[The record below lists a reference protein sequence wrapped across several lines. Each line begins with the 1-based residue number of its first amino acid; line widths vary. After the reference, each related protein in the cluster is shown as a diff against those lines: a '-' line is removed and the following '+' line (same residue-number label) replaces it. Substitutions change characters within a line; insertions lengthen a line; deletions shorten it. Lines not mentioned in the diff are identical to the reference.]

1 MLIPAAAPSF
11 SQPTPALS
19 PVRLADTVFSADS
32 SDVNHSIPFANM
44 VSLASTN
51 RAVDVVAPSVG
62 SGSLKRKNLDHS
74 SDTEHATPG
83 QLKRRRVAFNPDV
96 DVRILSDDND
106 KSLELVNEEV
116 RRAIEKHAAGEKAA
130 YDFIKGLFKEDPKS
144 PSAPLTRLLQK
155 YLVAL
160 SNHVHLLDYSCKG
173 LVHAIIDC
181 SWVARNDGFVR
192 SYRAFL
198 HSLLSIQSGF
208 MSTVLQ
214 SLVGMF
220 LNAPSIK
227 AKQQDDPPIERVR
240 VEARIHECLRSILRH
255 NSMASTVLAPALI
268 HNFPYPDDDAKTHVR
283 YIRNVLKVA
292 DYCPELKGQIFSL
305 VTDKLV
311 KIDVQIQV
319 DMEELEDDI
328 EERLVGDAINEA
340 EEDDSDNDSVASEDS
355 LDPEEQRLKDI
366 RQAVSKLDTIMDLL
380 FTHYN
385 AIFTENRFEADDLFE
400 SLLAQFA
407 TTILPTYRSRHTQF
421 LLFHFSQ
428 TSPDRTEQFA
438 GLCSQVAFDQNRPHI
453 LRVAAAAYLG
463 SFIARGA
470 HVSSAT
476 VRAVFDLLC
485 HHLEVQRATHE
496 HSCKGPDLRRYGT
509 YYAISQALLYLFCFR
524 WRDLI
529 VTPDGAPPSDQDIVY
544 HDGDFTWYHTTQET
558 IRRNIFSK
566 LNPLKICAPTIV
578 SQFARMAHH
587 LRFLY
592 VYPLIETNK
601 RVRLARSL
609 ASGYLA
615 GLGGRET
622 ALNAKKGEAGFLL
635 DAYFPFDPYVLPRS
649 RRWLEEDYVSWKPV
663 PGMPVEKEE
672 DSDEEDEEEDDSD
685 DEESSSDSEA
695 EEVDDDVGGDLE
707 LEDDGST
714 ETSL

>member
-1 MLIPAAAPSF
+1 M
-11 SQPTPALS
+11 
-19 PVRLADTVFSADS
+19 
-32 SDVNHSIPFANM
+32 NHSTHSANM

-62 SGSLKRKNLDHS
+62 GSLKRKNLDHS
-74 SDTEHATPG
+74 SDTENTTAS
-83 QLKRRRVAFNPDV
+83 QLKRRRVAFNPEV
-96 DVRILSDDND
+96 DVRILTEDNE

-130 YDFIKGLFKEDPKS
+130 YDLLKGLFREDPRTS
-144 PSAPLTRLLQK
+144 SAAPLTRLLQK
-155 YLVAL
+155 YLVAV

-181 SWVARNDGFVR
+181 CWVARNDSFVR
-192 SYRAFL
+192 SYRTFL
-198 HSLLSIQSGF
+198 QSLLSIQSGF

-214 SLVGMF
+214 SLVHMF
-220 LNAPSIK
+220 LEAPSIK

-255 NSMASTVLAPALI
+255 NSMASTVLSPALSG
-268 HNFPYPDDDAKTHVR
+268 NFPYPDDDAKTHVR
-283 YIRNVLKVA
+283 YIRNILKVA
-292 DYCPELKGQIFSL
+292 DYCPELKGSIFSL

-340 EEDDSDNDSVASEDS
+340 EEDDSDNDSVMSDDS
-355 LDPEEQRLKDI
+355 LDAEERRLKDI

-380 FTHYN
+380 FTHYST
-385 AIFTENRFEADDLFE
+385 IFAEDRFEADDLFE

-428 TSPDRTEQFA
+428 TSADRTEQFA

-496 HSCKGPDLRRYGT
+496 PSCKGPDLRRYGT

-529 VTPDGAPPSDQDIVY
+529 VTPDGEPPSDQDIVY
-544 HDGDFTWYHTTQET
+544 HDGDFGWYSSTQEI

-578 SQFARMAHH
+578 TQFARMAHH

-615 GLGGRET
+615 GVGGRET
-622 ALNAKKGEAGFLL
+622 ALNAKKGEGSFLL

-649 RRWLEEDYVSWKPV
+649 KRWLEEDYVSWKPV
-663 PGMPVEKEE
+663 PGMPVEKE
-672 DSDEEDEEEDDSD
+672 DDSSSDEEDEDEED
-685 DEESSSDSEA
+685 EEDSSDSDV
-695 EEVDDDVGGDLE
+695 EEVDDEAGE
-707 LEDDGST
+707 LLDDDGST

>member
-1 MLIPAAAPSF
+1 
-11 SQPTPALS
+11 
-19 PVRLADTVFSADS
+19 
-32 SDVNHSIPFANM
+32 M
-44 VSLASTN
+44 VSLASTH
-51 RAVDVVAPSVG
+51 RATDVVVPGAG
-62 SGSLKRKNLDHS
+62 GRSLKRKNPDNS
-74 SDTEHATPG
+74 SDAENTPAS
-83 QLKRRRVAFNPDV
+83 QIKRRRVAFNPDV
-96 DVRILSDDND
+96 DVRILSDEHA
-106 KSLELVNEEV
+106 KSLELVHEEV
-116 RRAIEKHAAGEKAA
+116 RRAVEKHAVGEKAA
-130 YDFIKGLFKEDPKS
+130 YDMLKGLFREDPRTS
-144 PSAPLTRLLQK
+144 SAPLTSLLQK
-155 YLVAL
+155 YLTAL
-160 SNHVHLLDYSCKG
+160 ANHVHLLDYSCKG

-181 SWVARNDGFVR
+181 SWVARNDSFVR
-192 SYRAFL
+192 RYRSFL
-198 HSLLSIQSGF
+198 HSLLSIQSGY

-220 LNAPSIK
+220 LKAPSIN
-227 AKQQDDPPIERVR
+227 ARQRDDPPIERPR
-240 VEARIHECLRSILRH
+240 VEARVHECLRSILRH
-255 NSMASTVLAPALI
+255 NSMASTFLAPSLAST
-268 HNFPYPDDDAKTHVR
+268 FPYPDDDAKTHVQ
-283 YIRNVLKVA
+283 YIRNVLKVSE
-292 DYCPELKGQIFSL
+292 YCPELKGQIFSL

-340 EEDDSDNDSVASEDS
+340 EDDDSDNESASSEES

-380 FTHYN
+380 FKYYDT
-385 AIFTENRFEADDLFE
+385 IFAQDRFEADELFE

-407 TTILPTYRSRHTQF
+407 STILPTYRSRHTQF

-428 TSPDRTEQFA
+428 TSAVRTEQFA
-438 GLCSQVAFDQNRPHI
+438 GACSHVAFDQHRPHV
-453 LRVAAAAYLG
+453 LRVTAAAYLG

-470 HVSSAT
+470 HVSPDT

-485 HHLEVQRATHE
+485 HHLEIQRATHE
-496 HSCKGPDLRRYGT
+496 SGCKSPDLRRYGT

-529 VTPDGAPPSDQDIVY
+529 VTPDGLPPTDQDIVY
-544 HDGDFTWYHTTQET
+544 QEGDFKWYNSTQEI

-578 SQFARMAHH
+578 TQFARMAHH

-609 ASGYLA
+609 ASGYLD
-615 GLGGRET
+615 GVGGRET
-622 ALNAKKGEAGFLL
+622 ALNAKKGENAFLL
-635 DAYFPFDPYVLPRS
+635 DAYFPFDPYVLPKS
-649 RRWLEEDYVSWKPV
+649 KKWLERDYNSWKPV

-672 DSDEEDEEEDDSD
+672 DGDEDEDEEEG
-685 DEESSSDSEA
+685 SDSEQDA
-695 EEVDDDVGGDLE
+695 GADDDEVHDDLGE
-707 LEDDGST
+707 GST